1 MKKQMKKITAMVLGL
16 ILFAGCMSPAQLTHA
31 ADGYSAIGIPY
42 SKNMTIS
49 KNNYGYYIMS
59 GKNLGYGEIMSIK
72 SSNRKVIRP
81 MDNADIYD
89 AIWQDSFDTRKTGKA
104 KLTITVKK
112 KNGKTRKYISKV
124 NVVKYKNPAKK
135 IQLGSRNLT
144 SKFNKDVYTYDKT
157 NKKKEKISVQ
167 AKPGWKVKAINYSY
181 RNKKGKYI
189 TTTVKNKDY
198 IRYHKWGTISISMY
212 KKSTKQ
218 TEKLM
223 ISMD

>member
-81 MDNADIYD
+81 WIMRT
-89 AIWQDSFDTRKTGKA
+89 FMTRYGKIPLIPE
-104 KLTITVKK
+104 KQE
-112 KNGKTRKYISKV
+112 R
-124 NVVKYKNPAKK
+124 
-135 IQLGSRNLT
+135 RN
-144 SKFNKDVYTYDKT
+144 S
-157 NKKKEKISVQ
+157 
-167 AKPGWKVKAINYSY
+167 P
-181 RNKKGKYI
+181 
-189 TTTVKNKDY
+189 
-198 IRYHKWGTISISMY
+198 
-212 KKSTKQ
+212 
-218 TEKLM
+218 
-223 ISMD
+223 